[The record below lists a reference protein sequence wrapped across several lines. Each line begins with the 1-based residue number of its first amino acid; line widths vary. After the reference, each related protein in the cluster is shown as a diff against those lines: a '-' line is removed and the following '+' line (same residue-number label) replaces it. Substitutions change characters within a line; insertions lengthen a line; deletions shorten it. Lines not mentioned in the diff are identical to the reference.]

1 MVPKGYEFITTITQ
15 NHGSQLGWQLKQK
28 LRAHILNH
36 KQEAERANEKWCKSL
51 RSQNLCPVEYFHQQ
65 GHMA

>member
-1 MVPKGYEFITTITQ
+1 MVPKGYEFVTIMTK
-15 NHGSQLGWQLKQK
+15 NHGSKQGWQLKQK
-28 LRAHILNH
+28 PRAPILTH

-65 GHMA
+65 GRMS